1 VSVSEGQR
9 MELSRWLED
18 RMGTDRAA
26 SLMAMLPPSGW
37 SEVATKQDL
46 AELEQRQSLRFDAI
60 DQRFDAIDQR
70 FSGIDQRFVSI
81 DQRFVSIDQRF
92 ESMDRSLD
100 QIHQAIRSQTDRYI
114 SWILASHGFLL
125 SAAAIFAALT

>member
-46 AELEQRQSLRFDAI
+46 AELEQRQTLRFDAI

-70 FSGIDQRFVSI
+70 FSGI

-114 SWILASHGFLL
+114 SWILASHGLLL
-125 SAAAIFAALT
+125 SAAAIFAALA